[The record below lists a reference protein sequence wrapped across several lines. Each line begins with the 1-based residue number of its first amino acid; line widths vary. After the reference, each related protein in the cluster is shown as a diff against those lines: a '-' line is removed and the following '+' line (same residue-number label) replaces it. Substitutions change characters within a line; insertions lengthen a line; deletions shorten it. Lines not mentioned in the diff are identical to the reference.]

1 MFFPSVNA
9 VVQKSVDRSD
19 LNSIGVNSMKI
30 RWLGHSC
37 FKITSENSSVIFD
50 PYENGSVKGLKDI
63 HDSAQLVLCS
73 HYHHD
78 HGAFD
83 SVKKE
88 EGTCCFTTET
98 IETYHDDLK
107 GALRGTN
114 TIHIISDGTYRLAH
128 LGDLG
133 CQLEEEQL
141 QKLENLDVILIPV
154 GGYYTIDGDQAAR
167 LIQRLHP
174 SIVIPMHYR
183 SDTFGFDVISTV
195 EPFLSHFDHVRVLYT
210 STLEDLEAYRDCT
223 VVLRPELVQ

>member
-1 MFFPSVNA
+1 MM
-9 VVQKSVDRSD
+9 Q
-19 LNSIGVNSMKI
+19 I

-37 FKITSENSSVIFD
+37 FKVTSHHSTVIFD
-50 PYENGSVKGLKDI
+50 PYENGSVPGLVDI
-63 HDSAQLVLCS
+63 HESAQLVLCS
-73 HYHHD
+73 HLHHD
-78 HGAFD
+78 HGAID
-83 SVKKE
+83 TISKE
-88 EGTCCFTTET
+88 EGVCEFTVET
-98 IETYHDDLK
+98 VETYHDDQK

-195 EPFLSHFDHVRVLYT
+195 EPFLSHFDHVRVLDT

>member
-1 MFFPSVNA
+1 M
-9 VVQKSVDRSD
+9 
-19 LNSIGVNSMKI
+19 
-30 RWLGHSC
+30 
-37 FKITSENSSVIFD
+37 
-50 PYENGSVKGLKDI
+50 
-63 HDSAQLVLCS
+63 
-73 HYHHD
+73 
-78 HGAFD
+78 
-83 SVKKE
+83 
-88 EGTCCFTTET
+88 
-98 IETYHDDLK
+98 
-107 GALRGTN
+107 RGTN

-195 EPFLSHFDHVRVLYT
+195 EPFLSHFDHVRVLDT